1 MLQKRDTQKRLGVL
15 LSSSTHIYTQEKEKM
30 TFLTQTLMAD
40 NIDVKRIAK
49 KVYKKIARGIVA
61 YGTAR
66 AEAELARYKKFGPN
80 WTGM

>member
-15 LSSSTHIYTQEKEKM
+15 LSSSTHIYTQEKEM

-40 NIDVKRIAK
+40 NIDVKSTVK
-49 KVYKKIARGIVA
+49 KVYKKVARGIVA

-66 AEAELARYKKFGPN
+66 AEAELRRYNKFGPN